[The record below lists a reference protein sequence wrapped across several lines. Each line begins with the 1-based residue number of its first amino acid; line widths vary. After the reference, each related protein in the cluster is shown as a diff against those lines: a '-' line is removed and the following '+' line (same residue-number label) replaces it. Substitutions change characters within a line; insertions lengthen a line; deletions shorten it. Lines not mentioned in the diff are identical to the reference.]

1 MLINICK
8 AKHNPLTYGGQGV
21 SPHIRGPGGVPL
33 TLNKITLY
41 IINKPMPGKKLT
53 SKGWAKAAPSMRE
66 RTVMKKDCG
75 TKCFLG
81 PVSESCFPIC
91 AKKTCKISTKG
102 IYAAY
107 VRAREYGSP
116 KTKRSRTK
124 TKRTKRSSS
133 KIYGHNHTKKL
144 YNSIAARAKKM
155 LQKRGFSKNL
165 K

>member
-1 MLINICK
+1 MW
-8 AKHNPLTYGGQGV
+8 
-21 SPHIRGPGGVPL
+21 
-33 TLNKITLY
+33 
-41 IINKPMPGKKLT
+41 GKKLT
-53 SKGWAKAAPSMRE
+53 SKGWSAAAPRNRE
-66 RTVMKKDCG
+66 RTLMKKECG
-75 TKCFLG
+75 SKCFLG

-91 AKKTCKISTKG
+91 AKNTCKISTKG

-116 KTKRSRTK
+116 KMR
-124 TKRTKRSSS
+124 TKRTKH

-144 YNSIAARAKKM
+144 YNKIAARAKKM